1 MGLHLLH
8 LHLHGLFR
16 GRDLELGR
24 DADTGGQTTYV
35 LELIRALA
43 ARPEVERLEVV
54 TRLIDDRR
62 VSADYARPEESL
74 GHGARI
80 VRLPFGPRRYLRK
93 ELLWPHLD
101 ELADALTA
109 RLAAQARRPDWI
121 HAHYAD
127 AGYVGALVAQRLGIP
142 LVFTGHSLGREK
154 LRRLLASGLTHEQV
168 EQQYA
173 ISARIAAEERALAQS
188 ALVITSTRQEAEQQ
202 YARYG
207 GFRAE
212 RAVTVAPGVDARRFH
227 PEPLPGERQAV
238 EALVHPFLRRPEL
251 PPLLAIC
258 RAERRKNIPA
268 LLEAY
273 GRSALLQERHNL
285 VLVLGC
291 REDPGALEK
300 QQREL
305 FQQVFELVD
314 RYDLY
319 GRVAYPKRHRSTE
332 VPALYR
338 WAAALGGVFVN
349 PALTEPFGLTLLE
362 ASACGLPLVATDDGG
377 PREILQ
383 RCANGRL
390 VDVTDLD
397 ALQEALEQAA
407 VDPQRWRRWRDN
419 GLEAV
424 CRSFSWDAHV
434 CQYLGFGQRQAQAV
448 PVASLALTA
457 TLEAPVPA
465 PAVAAVADAP
475 ASPLPGR
482 LLLLD
487 LDQAL
492 EAADPGGLEPLR
504 RRLAADAGSGLG
516 VLSGRSFKAARLRF
530 GDLRLPE
537 PRVWIVQNGSEI
549 RYGSE
554 GERDLLWQRHISVD
568 WRRQAVEE
576 ALAGLAP
583 RLELQSEAHQGAC
596 KVSYLLRPPPAGVL
610 EMVQRR
616 LRQRRLAARA
626 QLVDPWTLD
635 VLPLR
640 ASRAEAV
647 RHLSLRWALPLDQ
660 VLLVGDAAPLPD
672 GACDGVRPSPRKLPL
687 PAGRQGRA
695 RGTALTGPVRAPG
708 WRAPGARSRPEAS
721 S

>member
-16 GRDLELGR
+16 GHDLELGR

-35 LELIRALA
+35 LELIRSLA
-43 ARPEVERLEVV
+43 ARPEVERVEVV
-54 TRLIDDRR
+54 TRLIEDRR
-62 VSADYARPEESL
+62 LAADYAQPEERL
-74 GHGARI
+74 GDGAAI

-101 ELADALTA
+101 ALADALTA
-109 RLAAQARRPDWI
+109 RLSAQERRPDWI

-127 AGYVGALVAQRLGIP
+127 AGYVGALVSQRLEIP

-173 ISARIAAEERALAQS
+173 IGARIAAEERALAQS

-202 YARYG
+202 YSRYD
-207 GFRAE
+207 GFRAD

-227 PEPLPGERQAV
+227 PDPLPGEEMGVATLLR
-238 EALVHPFLRRPEL
+238 PFLRQPEL

-268 LLEAY
+268 LIEAY

-291 REDPGALEK
+291 REDPSALEK

-314 RYDLY
+314 RFDLY
-319 GRVAYPKRHRSTE
+319 GRVAYPKQHRSAE
-332 VPALYR
+332 IPALYR
-338 WAAALGGVFVN
+338 WAAGLGGVFVN

-362 ASACGLPLVATDDGG
+362 AAACGLPLVATDDGG
-377 PREILQ
+377 PRDILQ

-397 ALQEALEQAA
+397 ALQEALELAA
-407 VDPQRWRRWRDN
+407 ADGSRWRRWRDN

-424 CRSFSWDAHV
+424 SRSYSWDAHV
-434 CQYLGFGQRQAQAV
+434 CSYLGHGQRQCLAPLPLPAASRHAV
-448 PVASLALTA
+448 
-457 TLEAPVPA
+457 
-465 PAVAAVADAP
+465 
-475 ASPLPGR
+475 ASPLPQR

-487 LDQAL
+487 LDVAL
-492 EAADPGGLEPLR
+492 DSPDPAGLEELR
-504 RRLAADAGSGLG
+504 LRLAADAGSGLG
-516 VLSGRSFKAARLRF
+516 LFSGRGFKAARLRF
-530 GDLRLPE
+530 TELHLPE
-537 PRVWIVQNGSEI
+537 PRVWILQAGSEI
-549 RYGSE
+549 RYGPE
-554 GERDLLWQRHISVD
+554 GRLDLAWQRHIAGG
-568 WRRQAVEE
+568 WQRRAVEE

-583 RLELQSEAHQGAC
+583 RLELQPEAQQGTF

-610 EMVQRR
+610 EMVHRR
-616 LRQRRLAARA
+616 LRQRQLAARA
-626 QLVDPWTLD
+626 HLFNHWYLD
-635 VLPLR
+635 VLPVRASKAEAIRHLAVRWHLPLEQVLVVAAQQGDGELLSGPGPGVLVGADAAALEGLR
-640 ASRAEAV
+640 AR
-647 RHLSLRWALPLDQ
+647 R
-660 VLLVGDAAPLPD
+660 
-672 GACDGVRPSPRKLPL
+672 RKLFL
-687 PAGRQGRA
+687 A
-695 RGTALTGPVRAPG
+695 
-708 WRAPGARSRPEAS
+708 SRPQAWGVVEGIDHHRFLRR
-721 S
+721 